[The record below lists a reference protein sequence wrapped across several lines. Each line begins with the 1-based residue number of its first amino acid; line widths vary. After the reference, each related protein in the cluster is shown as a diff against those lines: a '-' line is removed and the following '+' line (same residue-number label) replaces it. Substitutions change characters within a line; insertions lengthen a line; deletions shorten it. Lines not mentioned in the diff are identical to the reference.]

1 MKQKPILVQGAM
13 EDEIAFIKEKMNKI
27 EEINLHG
34 YIFYKGEIDGYP
46 IVLSKTQVG
55 LMNVT
60 AASVIAIIKFSPC
73 IIINQGVAGGITK
86 KVHKG
91 DFIIGESS
99 ININS
104 FQTPY
109 KEENEGSNSLEWEL
123 KTFKEGIDELV
134 VLEANKDL
142 LDLAVKEAKKQNISY
157 KVGRI
162 GSGDVWNAEKDRL
175 LWLSKNY
182 NVLCE
187 DMETIGT
194 YQMGEKF
201 NIPTIGIR
209 ILSDNLLLGEDYDKS
224 VGKEGQKFVYI
235 LIKEW
240 VKRKE
245 KTCK

>member
-1 MKQKPILVQGAM
+1 MEKKPILIQGAM
-13 EDEIAFIKEKMNKI
+13 EAEVAQIKEYMEEI
-27 EEINLHG
+27 EEVELNG
-34 YIFYKGEIDGYP
+34 YIFNKGIIDNYP

-60 AASVIAIIKFSPC
+60 TATVTAMFNFPC

-86 KVHKG
+86 NVHKG
-91 DFIIGESS
+91 DIILGENC

-109 KEENEGSNSLEWEL
+109 KDEKEGSNSLDWEL

-134 VLEANKDL
+134 ELKADKDL
-142 LDLAVKEAKKQNISY
+142 LDIAKEQVKKLNVNY
-157 KVGRI
+157 HVGRI

-175 LWLSKNY
+175 LWLSEKY
-182 NVLCE
+182 NVICE

-194 YQMGEKF
+194 YQRGTKF
-201 NIPTIGIR
+201 NIPVLGIR

-224 VGKEGQKFVYI
+224 VGKIGQEFVVSFVKE
-235 LIKEW
+235 LI
-240 VKRKE
+240 KRKE
-245 KTCK
+245 KICK

>member
-1 MKQKPILVQGAM
+1 MEQKPILVQGAM

-27 EEINLHG
+27 EEMKLYG
-34 YIFYKGEIDGYP
+34 YTFYKGEIEDYP
-46 IVLSKTQVG
+46 VVLSKTGVG

-86 KVHKG
+86 DVHKG
-91 DFIIGESS
+91 DFVIGESC

-109 KEENEGSNSLEWEL
+109 KEEGEGSNSLDWAL

-134 VLEANKDL
+134 TLEANEDL
-142 LDLAVKEAKKQNISY
+142 LEFVKEEAKKQCISY
-157 KVGRI
+157 VVGNI

-175 LWLSKNY
+175 LWLSENY
-182 NVLCE
+182 QILCE

-224 VGKEGQKFVYI
+224 VGKEGQKFVYTF
-235 LIKEW
+235 IKEW
-240 VKRKE
+240 IKRKE
-245 KTCK
+245 EICK